1 VQQYFS
7 SIVLGKSASGIEV
20 TDGFGVPY
28 ESEPKAQTEENNATP
43 LTGRQVERRA
53 VIVMKPEP
61 AYTEQARQNRISG
74 TVVLKLLFSSDG
86 SVGNIRA
93 ITALPY
99 GLTDSAIEAARKMK
113 FVPAVKEGKFV
124 SVWMQL
130 EYNFNIY

>member
-1 VQQYFS
+1 
-7 SIVLGKSASGIEV
+7 
-20 TDGFGVPY
+20 
-28 ESEPKAQTEENNATP
+28 
-43 LTGRQVERRA
+43 
-53 VIVMKPEP
+53 MKPEP